1 MEISSVYCMVARE
14 VFSGQLV
21 RLWLSSTAGI
31 SCPIPLGKDVLYVA
45 YFSTSELKSHLS
57 LGWSLPA
64 NVLDLFVEFR
74 CLTNGLPLPA
84 GANLLGAMVYF
95 GLSGIAYTE
104 NNARTSNTWRSICS
118 ERRELTD
125 YCQSDVDATT
135 ALLPYLMDK
144 LNLGQ
149 ALLRGRYMRAAA
161 RIEHTGIPIDVEILE
176 QLRVNWELIKDSL
189 VRRVDANYRVFEGNT
204 FKKNYSLITSAA
216 AKFPGLAPLW

>member
-1 MEISSVYCMVARE
+1 MKKKLSKGFREVWCVDFEYREVSSNPPVVHCMVARE
-14 VFSGQLV
+14 VFSGQLI

-57 LGWSLPA
+57 LGWPLPA

-104 NNARTSNTWRSICS
+104 KKQC
-118 ERRELTD
+118 
-125 YCQSDVDATT
+125 
-135 ALLPYLMDK
+135 
-144 LNLGQ
+144 
-149 ALLRGRYMRAAA
+149 
-161 RIEHTGIPIDVEILE
+161 
-176 QLRVNWELIKDSL
+176 
-189 VRRVDANYRVFEGNT
+189 AN
-204 FKKNYSLITSAA
+204 
-216 AKFPGLAPLW
+216 